1 MDTIIQWDISMYSTI
16 YDSITQ
22 IFNRRSRRMQ
32 ASMTAT
38 STFTNNKEDNTTS
51 HSTQQTQGDCI
62 SATFLKNE
70 ASQHGDHRP
79 QIMTMV

>member
-1 MDTIIQWDISMYSTI
+1 
-16 YDSITQ
+16 
-22 IFNRRSRRMQ
+22 MQ

-38 STFTNNKEDNTTS
+38 STFTKNKEDNTTS
-51 HSTQQTQGDCI
+51 HSSQQTQGDCI